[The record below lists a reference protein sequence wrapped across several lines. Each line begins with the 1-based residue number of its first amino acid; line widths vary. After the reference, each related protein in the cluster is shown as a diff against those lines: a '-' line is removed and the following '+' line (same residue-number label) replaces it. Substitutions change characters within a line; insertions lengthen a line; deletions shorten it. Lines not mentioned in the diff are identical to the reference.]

1 MSSDQQQRAAAILAF
16 REELDRLE
24 AAGVASL
31 DPAVRE
37 RIRAHHDAEL
47 AALAAS
53 GDVDLTAR
61 AARLSIGMRLATLL
75 GTIALS
81 AAYAFFVS
89 AHWGQRGVAA
99 QLALVV
105 VPPLLLVAL
114 THVAA
119 RRERSGYVAS
129 LLATVAAI
137 ALAVNLGTLGTLYN
151 LPDSR
156 RVFLAT
162 GLLALLLAYGYRLTL
177 PLLVAI
183 GGLGGW
189 LWSLGALPL
198 GLWWRDGFL
207 LVEPLLLVGVLAFLV
222 PSLTRGPVAFEP
234 WWRGVGTAALV
245 LGLLLVQGNG
255 HLSMLTTVAPE
266 TVALAYKIVGA
277 AVLVVLMTWGIRH
290 GSPIVTRIATTG
302 AVLYLFLRLVDWFW
316 DLVPKWAFFLI
327 VGGFALAVLFGLR
340 RLRRLEGA
348 RA

>member
-1 MSSDQQQRAAAILAF
+1 MTSEPQQRVAAILGF
-16 REELDRLE
+16 REELARLE
-24 AAGVASL
+24 AEGIATL
-31 DPAVRE
+31 DPATRD
-37 RIRAHHDAEL
+37 RIRAHHDATL

-53 GDVDLTAR
+53 GEVDLSAS
-61 AARLSIGMRLATLL
+61 AARLSIGMRIATLL

-89 AHWGQRGVAA
+89 AHWGQRGEAA
-99 QLALVV
+99 QLALVLL
-105 VPPLLLVAL
+105 PPILLVGL

-119 RRERSGYVAS
+119 RREPSGYVAA

-189 LWSLGALPL
+189 LWSLGAIPL
-198 GLWWRDGFL
+198 GLWWRDGFML
-207 LVEPLLLVGVLAFLV
+207 MEPLLLVGALAFAV
-222 PSLTRGPVAFEP
+222 PSLTRGPAAFEP

-245 LGLLLVQGNG
+245 LGLLLVQSNG
-255 HLSMLTTVAPE
+255 HLSMLVTVAPGE
-266 TVALAYKIVGA
+266 VELAYKIVGA
-277 AVLVVLMTWGIRH
+277 AVLVALITWGIRH
-290 GSPIVTRIATTG
+290 GSAIVTRIATTG
-302 AVLYLFLRLVDWFW
+302 AVLYLFMRLVDWFW

-340 RLRRLEGA
+340 RLRRLAGA